1 MASESTINPNLE
13 TILREHRVFPP
24 PEEFAKQAHIKSLA
38 EYQKMYQRSV
48 TDPEGFWADAA
59 RELHWFRPWTK
70 VLDWNLPWAKWFV
83 GGRINLCYNCVD
95 RHVMNGLADKTAIL
109 WEGEPGEVRKLTFG
123 ELHAEVQKFANVL
136 KGLGIK
142 KGDRVAVYMGMTPE
156 LAIAILACA
165 RIGAVHSVIFG
176 GFAANA
182 IVDRVNDSQC
192 VAILTQDTSYRRG
205 NEVKLKA
212 TVDEA
217 VGLCPTVKNV
227 VVYRRSGSPVNL
239 QAGRD
244 HWWHE
249 LVAKAD
255 AECPAEELD
264 SEDPLYI
271 LYTSGTTG
279 KPKGLVHTTGGYAV
293 QTYLT
298 SKYIFDLREDDVY
311 WCTADIGWVT
321 GHSYVVY
328 GILQNGATTVMY
340 EGAPNYPGPDRFWQ
354 LIDDHKVTVF
364 YTAPTAIRAFIK
376 WGDEYPA
383 RHDLNTLRLLGT
395 VGEPINPEAWI
406 WYREVIGHGRC
417 PIVDT
422 WWQTETGGIMISP
435 IPGAVAT
442 KPGSATRPFFGVVP
456 AIVSLALL
464 GLRDKTIFLAARGE
478 HYWLKLLVF
487 LFPFTDQIAA
497 FKIIMLGLWW
507 GAATSKLNHHFPYV
521 VAAMIS
527 NNALLR
533 GRAFNWLKRMLYR
546 DPVNDLRPTWIP
558 KFMAH
563 VGGTTAEFIVPAV
576 LVFFADSHPWRW
588 WLIGFMVIFHLNII
602 SNLPMGVPLE
612 WNVFFIFSLFYLFG
626 HYGSITI
633 YDLNSPLLLAFLMA
647 ALVVVP
653 IVGNVFPQ
661 QISFLPALRYYAGN
675 WASSVWC
682 FRAGAEEKLDAGVI
696 KSSALTANQLAKL
709 YDPATAEIMSD
720 KARAFRSMHVHGR
733 ALNGLVPRALGEEA
747 NEADYTF
754 REGELVAGSLI
765 GWNFGEG
772 HLHNEQLLE
781 AVQRRCNFDEG
792 DLRVIILEGQ
802 PIQTQRQWYRI
813 VDAKT
818 GLIEEGY
825 VTVAD
830 MLARQPWPEP
840 DDEFPVHLTTHGAG
854 APHG

>member
-1 MASESTINPNLE
+1 M
-13 TILREHRVFPP
+13 
-24 PEEFAKQAHIKSLA
+24 
-38 EYQKMYQRSV
+38 
-48 TDPEGFWADAA
+48 GF
-59 RELHWFRPWTK
+59 
-70 VLDWNLPWAKWFV
+70 
-83 GGRINLCYNCVD
+83 I
-95 RHVMNGLADKTAIL
+95 
-109 WEGEPGEVRKLTFG
+109 
-123 ELHAEVQKFANVL
+123 
-136 KGLGIK
+136 
-142 KGDRVAVYMGMTPE
+142 TPE
-156 LAIAILACA
+156 LPDVDHDTWSTLPAASRLQVVTRHWVEHGFGTPSAIYLLYVIKMAAYAAGAAAVISLTPGLGGLGH
-165 RIGAVHSVIFG
+165 IGAWWTQPIVYQKFVIFTLLFEVLGLGCGSGPLTARFWPPIG
-176 GFAANA
+176 GFLYWLRPKTIRLPPWPNEVPLTRGDTRT
-182 IVDRVNDSQC
+182 IVD
-192 VAILTQDTSYRRG
+192 
-205 NEVKLKA
+205 
-212 TVDEA
+212 
-217 VGLCPTVKNV
+217 VGLYALVLASGIWALLSPGHGGSVTGTGDVGLIDPTV
-227 VVYRRSGSPVNL
+227 
-239 QAGRD
+239 
-244 HWWHE
+244 
-249 LVAKAD
+249 
-255 AECPAEELD
+255 
-264 SEDPLYI
+264 
-271 LYTSGTTG
+271 
-279 KPKGLVHTTGGYAV
+279 
-293 QTYLT
+293 
-298 SKYIFDLREDDVY
+298 
-311 WCTADIGWVT
+311 
-321 GHSYVVY
+321 
-328 GILQNGATTVMY
+328 
-340 EGAPNYPGPDRFWQ
+340 
-354 LIDDHKVTVF
+354 
-364 YTAPTAIRAFIK
+364 
-376 WGDEYPA
+376 
-383 RHDLNTLRLLGT
+383 
-395 VGEPINPEAWI
+395 
-406 WYREVIGHGRC
+406 
-417 PIVDT
+417 
-422 WWQTETGGIMISP
+422 
-435 IPGAVAT
+435 
-442 KPGSATRPFFGVVP
+442 VVP
-456 AIVSLALL
+456 TIVALALL

-626 HYGSITI
+626 HYGNITI

-682 FRAGAEEKLDAGVI
+682 FRSGAEEKLDADVI

-709 YDPATAEIMSD
+709 YDSATAEIMSD
-720 KARAFRSMHVHGR
+720 KVRAFRSMHVHGR

-781 AVQRRCNFDEG
+781 AVQRRCNFDQG

-840 DDEFPVHLTTHGAG
+840 DDEFPVHLTTHGAD
-854 APHG
+854 ASP